1 MNPNVP
7 YDPKVFHE
15 NTATHYVFARVYLP
29 SEGPNRQFD
38 GEIVSAS
45 ANGCVVRAAAVEAPT
60 RNYEIPAPC
69 VRYMYLGIKK

>member
-38 GEIVSAS
+38 GEMVGASENHCIVRT
-45 ANGCVVRAAAVEAPT
+45 GAVEAPV
-60 RNYEIPAPC
+60 RDYNVPASC
-69 VRYMYLGIKK
+69 VQYMYLGIKK